1 MEQCL
6 YARFSRSRDLPRARN
21 VPSIAGSSRVEMDVV
36 ICQEHVLCEAGRCGD
51 ANGRVVCFYLDS
63 KTSSLIESQ
72 PYACYTIA
80 GNLGAAT
87 RSNKA
92 TWVWSIIQRSV
103 ACCQE
108 GGGHRLRCNQDDE
121 LAPGKEEFWGQKPAA
136 KRAASRTLS
145 AVSSQLSVRPRERAE
160 QVE

>member
-1 MEQCL
+1 
-6 YARFSRSRDLPRARN
+6 
-21 VPSIAGSSRVEMDVV
+21 MDVV

-108 GGGHRLRCNQDDE
+108 DGGHRLRCNQDDE
-121 LAPGKEEFWGQKPAA
+121 LRPARKIPRA
-136 KRAASRTLS
+136 KASGDESGIVNVVGSDL
-145 AVSSQLSVRPRERAE
+145 VLVDICP
-160 QVE
+160 